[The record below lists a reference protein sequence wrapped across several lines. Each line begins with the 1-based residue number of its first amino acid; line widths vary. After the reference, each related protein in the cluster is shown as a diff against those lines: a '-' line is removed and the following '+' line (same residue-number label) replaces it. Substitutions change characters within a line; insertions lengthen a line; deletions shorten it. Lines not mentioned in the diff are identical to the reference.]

1 MKKFVLLSLLLLS
14 TQAIAGLEY
23 SGELVEN
30 EYSFKDLCAGIN
42 NADPRCA
49 TADDF
54 VLAGVLLPNDE
65 AVNVAVKK
73 KDFPSIEG
81 KKVRVQFDLPNPIG
95 TVVEVL

>member
-1 MKKFVLLSLLLLS
+1 MKKIALISLLLLS
-14 TQAIAGLEY
+14 TQAFAGLEY

-30 EYSFKDLCAGIN
+30 ETTFKELCETIQNTDA
-42 NADPRCA
+42 RCA

-54 VLAGVLLPNDE
+54 ILAGILLPNDE

-73 KDFPSIEG
+73 SEFPSVEG
-81 KKVRVQFDLPNPIG
+81 KKVRAQFDLPNPIG

>member
-1 MKKFVLLSLLLLS
+1 MKKSVLLSLLLLS
-14 TQAIAGLEY
+14 TQAFAGLEY

-30 EYSFKDLCAGIN
+30 EYSFKELCAGIK
-42 NADPRCA
+42 NADARCA
-49 TADDF
+49 TADDY
-54 VLAGVLLPNDE
+54 VLAGVLLEDNE

-73 KDFPSIEG
+73 SEFPSIEG